1 MTLTK
6 LLPQDLLNDIV
17 PAGQDK
23 PMVWAS
29 KYYGTNASGDFGFF
43 PLSASSVLQFANLAA
58 FPVTGVANTLYID
71 SSTNQAYEWNGTSYD
86 LLWDDEIQTAATAA
100 SFPATWVEGV
110 VYIALDTDSSYIRD
124 PTTSAYIKIDQPLPP
139 TNLISRV
146 HIDSWALIQWNVYPD
161 YQEQTMTIAW
171 DRYRSVE
178 LPVWYT
184 TLTMN
189 GIKTIL
195 HDDTAVRWSFVLDIM
210 NNGASV
216 HTITLPSW
224 TSLLDTTWLSIPFA
238 DGDKFSVVITTADSG
253 NTVWAEI
260 FISYNIA

>member
-1 MTLTK
+1 MSKKFRLSKLELTSDTANRSGLRTVNMTSGT
-6 LLPQDLLNDIV
+6 P
-17 PAGQDK
+17 DK
-23 PMVWAS
+23 AE
-29 KYYGTNASGDFGFF
+29 GTSFKWVLVNENWDFVVGDN
-43 PLSASSVLQFANLAA
+43 SSYVSRVQL
-58 FPVTGVANTLYID
+58 D
-71 SSTNQAYEWNGTSYD
+71 SST
-86 LLWDDEIQTAATAA
+86 
-100 SFPATWVEGV
+100 
-110 VYIALDTDSSYIRD
+110 
-124 PTTSAYIKIDQPLPP
+124 
-139 TNLISRV
+139 
-146 HIDSWALIQWNVYPD
+146 LIQGNIYPD

>member
-1 MTLTK
+1 MSQKFRLSELKIKSWTTWRSWLITENMTSATADHLVGTSRK
-6 LLPQDLLNDIV
+6 NVQVDENWEFV
-17 PAGQDK
+17 
-23 PMVWAS
+23 VW
-29 KYYGTNASGDFGFF
+29 
-43 PLSASSVLQFANLAA
+43 PLSSNACV
-58 FPVTGVANTLYID
+58 
-71 SSTNQAYEWNGTSYD
+71 
-86 LLWDDEIQTAATAA
+86 
-100 SFPATWVEGV
+100 
-110 VYIALDTDSSYIRD
+110 
-124 PTTSAYIKIDQPLPP
+124 
-139 TNLISRV
+139 SRI
-146 HIDSWALIQWNVYPD
+146 HLDSWTLIQGNIYPD

>member
-1 MTLTK
+1 MSKKFRLSQLELTSNAANRSWLRTTNMT
-6 LLPQDLLNDIV
+6 
-17 PAGQDK
+17 
-23 PMVWAS
+23 
-29 KYYGTNASGDFGFF
+29 
-43 PLSASSVLQFANLAA
+43 
-58 FPVTGVANTLYID
+58 
-71 SSTNQAYEWNGTSYD
+71 SSTPDTVIWTSFKNV
-86 LLWDDEIQTAATAA
+86 LVNENWEFVVKW
-100 SFPATWVEGV
+100 SSWV
-110 VYIALDTDSSYIRD
+110 AM
-124 PTTSAYIKIDQPLPP
+124 
-139 TNLISRV
+139 ISRI
-146 HIDSWALIQWNVYPD
+146 HLDSGTLIQGNIYPD

>member
-1 MTLTK
+1 MSKKFRLSQLELTSNAANRSWLRTTNMT
-6 LLPQDLLNDIV
+6 
-17 PAGQDK
+17 
-23 PMVWAS
+23 
-29 KYYGTNASGDFGFF
+29 
-43 PLSASSVLQFANLAA
+43 
-58 FPVTGVANTLYID
+58 
-71 SSTNQAYEWNGTSYD
+71 SSTPDTVIWTSFKNV
-86 LLWDDEIQTAATAA
+86 LVNENWEFVVKW
-100 SFPATWVEGV
+100 SSWV
-110 VYIALDTDSSYIRD
+110 AM
-124 PTTSAYIKIDQPLPP
+124 
-139 TNLISRV
+139 ISRI
-146 HIDSWALIQWNVYPD
+146 HLDSGTLIQGNIYPD
-161 YQEQTMTIAW
+161 YQEQTMTISW
-171 DRYRSVE
+171 DRYRSIE
-178 LPVWYT
+178 LPVWNT